1 MILPVTEDNRS
12 VVRGIGRSQTRRHRR
27 RRLNPGVWAVVLGLA
42 WTASVGAAEEPQN
55 EPTAPGRGL
64 VVNVYDMGHAAT
76 QIAVPLNKSVIIE
89 TSVPLQRVQAVSAD
103 IAYVQSISSMQFL
116 VTGNAYGVTH
126 VIAWTE
132 EGDKHIFEISVEL
145 DVATLNEALQQIEPD
160 STAEAS
166 SVMGNIVLTGRV
178 SGPETTRRM
187 VELAEL
193 FLPRKGNA
201 LLGMVQNHL
210 NVGGEQQVLL
220 RCTVAEVNR
229 TAVRAL
235 GINGFMAG
243 DDFQDAFIV
252 NQVGGINPA
261 NIGAASD
268 VNVQNKIP
276 FLTGNEGI
284 PLRETTTL
292 SLGFPRV
299 QMQVFLRAMMDNS
312 LLRILAEPNLV
323 AISGETA
330 SFLAGGEFPIPV
342 PQSGAATGAITIEYK
357 EFGVKLNFTPVVLDH
372 QRIRLR
378 VAPEVSEQD
387 FSAALQ
393 LQGFAVPGLTQRR
406 AETTVEIGNGQTIA
420 IAGLLDDEVRGVVS
434 EVPGIGDIPVLGA
447 LFRSTEYR
455 RRITELVILVTPEI
469 IAPMNPDQVDPV
481 PGQFLTT
488 PNDFELYALG
498 LLEGPELE
506 DSSVPT
512 DALNTATPPRLG
524 PYTQTDELSIHGPWG
539 QETTSGL

>member
-1 MILPVTEDNRS
+1 MILPVTEDNTS
-12 VVRGIGRSQTRRHRR
+12 IVRGIGRSRTQRQQPRGP
-27 RRLNPGVWAVVLGLA
+27 NPWAWAAALSLA
-42 WTASVGAAEEPQN
+42 GAVSFGAAEEPR
-55 EPTAPGRGL
+55 TAPPAPGSGF
-64 VVNVYDMGHAAT
+64 VAHIYDMAEAAT
-76 QIAVPLNKSVIIE
+76 RISVPLNKSVIIE

-103 IAYVQSISSMQFL
+103 IAYVQSISSMQLL
-116 VTGNAYGVTH
+116 VTGNTYGVTH

-132 EGDKHIFEISVEL
+132 AGDKHVFEVSVEL
-145 DVATLNEALQQIEPD
+145 DVAALNEALKKIEPV

-166 SVMGNIVLTGRV
+166 SVMGNIMLSGRV

-187 VELAEL
+187 AQLAEL
-193 FLPRKGNA
+193 FLPHKGNQP
-201 LLGMVQNHL
+201 LGVVQNHL
-210 NVGGEQQVLL
+210 TVGGEQQVLL

-243 DDFQDAFIV
+243 DDFQDAFVV
-252 NQVGGINPA
+252 NQIGGLNPA
-261 NIGAASD
+261 NIGAAGN

-276 FLTGNEGI
+276 FLTGSEGI

-299 QMQVFLRAMMDNS
+299 QMQVFLRAMVDNS

-406 AETTVEIGNGQTIA
+406 AETTIEIGNGQTIA

-434 EVPGIGDIPVLGA
+434 EIPGIGEVPVLGA

-506 DSSVPT
+506 EAAVPA
-512 DALNTATPPRLG
+512 DALNTATPPRVG

-539 QETTSGL
+539 HETTSGL